1 MSGKK
6 RRLQGHLKAGCWLV
20 VYEES
25 LFMSTPDLVSIER
38 AAEFLGVTT
47 RTVRLWISSGE
58 LPALRLGKRLIRIDY
73 EDLRNFC
80 KPIHRSY

>member
-1 MSGKK
+1 
-6 RRLQGHLKAGCWLV
+6 
-20 VYEES
+20 
-25 LFMSTPDLVSIER
+25 MSTPDLVSIER